1 MGNWK
6 WETEMGNG
14 KWETEK
20 WETEKIGNKLPIKGT
35 RNPLGAQSV
44 ASLDASNSPDG
55 WRGWNGAGQGEGRR
69 RAGGRAGEGHRVG
82 QGKAGLGLGQ
92 DKPYLIREHCKLSFK
107 IFSHQ
112 KKAKRPIKQ
121 GYRGLFLGPALLAG
135 RENALW
141 LNSMPDRA
149 WSLTQGIFCPAG
161 KAWSNYW
168 PLWPCFLRAW
178 PFY

>member
-1 MGNWK
+1 
-6 WETEMGNG
+6 MGNG
-14 KWETEK
+14 NGKRKMGNRK

-55 WRGWNGAGQGEGRR
+55 WRGWNGAGQGEGR
-69 RAGGRAGEGHRVG
+69 GRAQGWAG
-82 QGKAGLGLGQ
+82 QGRAGLGLGQ
-92 DKPYLIREHCKLSFK
+92 EKPYLIREHCKLSFK
-107 IFSHQ
+107 IFFHQ
-112 KKAKRPIKQ
+112 KKATRPIKQ
-121 GYRGLFLGPALLAG
+121 GYRGLFLGPALPAG